1 MINIFSYDE
10 YLKTKKALS
19 FEEMQALHREITEE
33 IGSDAEAM
41 ELFDELI
48 RTATRYSRYRAD
60 WLLLD
65 NNQKMDIDSSRTA
78 CHDSVITH
86 VNMLARYLKS
96 LGKEAKWRDTL
107 GYEEEDPYNRKRIG
121 DFACY
126 LVFVNSLNAR

>member
-33 IGSDAEAM
+33 VGSDAEAM

-96 LGKEAKWRDTL
+96 LGKEAKWRDAL

>member
-1 MINIFSYDE
+1 MINILSYDE
-10 YLKTKKALS
+10 YLKTKKSLS
-19 FEEMQALHREITEE
+19 FEEMQALHREIADE

-41 ELFDELI
+41 ELFEELM

-65 NNQKMDIDSSRTA
+65 NDQKLDIDSSRTA

-96 LGKEAKWRDTL
+96 QGKKANWRDTL
-107 GYEEEDPYNRKRIG
+107 GYEEEDRYNRKRIG